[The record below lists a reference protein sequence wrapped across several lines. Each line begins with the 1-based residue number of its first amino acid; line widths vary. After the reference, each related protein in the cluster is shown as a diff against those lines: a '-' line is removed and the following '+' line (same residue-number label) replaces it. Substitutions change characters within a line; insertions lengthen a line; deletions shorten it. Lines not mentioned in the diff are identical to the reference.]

1 MKFVDIM
8 KRMSA
13 MDQLLYPEGLGV
25 MYFVNAPFLF
35 SGPWKA
41 IRGLMAEVPPPL
53 FSPWDSLHIV
63 SGPCVHP
70 LALVRVCSLYMHAP
84 SCSPGDELFLF
95 ISGVRISKARVG
107 SLQ

>member
-41 IRGLMAEVPPPL
+41 IRGLMAEVPPPPL
-53 FSPWDSLHIV
+53 FPLGFPAHRIRAMRASARSSACVFSVYARPVLLPW
-63 SGPCVHP
+63 
-70 LALVRVCSLYMHAP
+70 
-84 SCSPGDELFLF
+84 
-95 ISGVRISKARVG
+95 
-107 SLQ
+107 